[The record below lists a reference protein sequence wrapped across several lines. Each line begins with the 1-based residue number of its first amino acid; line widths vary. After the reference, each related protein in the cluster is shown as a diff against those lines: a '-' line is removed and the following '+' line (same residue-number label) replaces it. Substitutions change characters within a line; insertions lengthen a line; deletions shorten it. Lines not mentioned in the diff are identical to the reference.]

1 VQAIFSG
8 LIAGQM
14 GEGSLGGGVK
24 HACVLLLISL
34 ITFNFI
40 I

>member
-14 GEGSLGGGVK
+14 GEGSLSAGVK
-24 HACVLLLISL
+24 HACVLLLIAI
-34 ITFNFI
+34 ITFNFVI
-40 I
+40 